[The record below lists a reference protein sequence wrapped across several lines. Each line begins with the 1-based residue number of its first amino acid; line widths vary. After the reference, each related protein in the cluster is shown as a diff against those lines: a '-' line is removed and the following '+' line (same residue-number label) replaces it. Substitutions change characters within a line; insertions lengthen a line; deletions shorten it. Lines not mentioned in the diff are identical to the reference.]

1 MSHQIIHTASA
12 PQPIGPYSQATTSR
26 GFVFISGQ
34 IALDPE
40 SGALKGSSIEEQARQ
55 AMRNLKAVL
64 GAAGLAPDA
73 LVKTTV
79 FLRSMADFGAFNVI
93 YEEELAGARPARS
106 VVEVGALPRGALV
119 EIEGVACR

>member
-1 MSHQIIHTASA
+1 MPHQIIHTSAA
-12 PQPIGPYSQATTSR
+12 PQPVGPYSQAVAAG

-34 IALDPE
+34 IPLDPATGE
-40 SGALKGSSIEEQARQ
+40 LKGFSIREQTLQ

-64 GAAGLAPDA
+64 AEAGCAPDA

-79 FLRSMADFGAFNVI
+79 YLHSMDDFKAFNAA
-93 YEEELAGARPARS
+93 YEEELGDARPARS
-106 VVEVGALPRGALV
+106 VVGAAALPKGALV